1 MLRRLKRKQLKTTEY
16 LHLRI
21 SVSILSRV
29 EVLVSSVQ
37 RALLV
42 PANSKRAKH
51 SARTL
56 LTHRVYINITWP
68 TKSRSTLTGPRE
80 VLISWM
86 VWHPGYQFL
95 ITWGWRTRNNASWW
109 LIIINATSLRGQNVR
124 NHGELICYWTKVF
137 SCFLKELSQRR
148 KD

>member
-56 LTHRVYINITWP
+56 LTHWGIYQHHVTDKESLNPDRSARGVDFLDGLTPRVPI
-68 TKSRSTLTGPRE
+68 
-80 VLISWM
+80 
-86 VWHPGYQFL
+86 F
-95 ITWGWRTRNNASWW
+95 
-109 LIIINATSLRGQNVR
+109 
-124 NHGELICYWTKVF
+124 NHLGVTHAEQCFMMTYHNQCY
-137 SCFLKELSQRR
+137 EP
-148 KD
+148 